1 MGIEQGKVYEDENG
15 DKYVLINS
23 GPVDNMRVYLKP
35 DGRMPCPAERQ
46 DHFTTCSCGFPHSK
60 CRRLA

>member
-1 MGIEQGKVYEDENG
+1 MDLEQGCVYQDAQG
-15 DKYVLINS
+15 RKYIVMNS
-23 GPVDNMRVYLKP
+23 GPVQNMRVYLKL
-35 DGRMPCPAERQ
+35 DGTVPCPGERQ